1 MQKQIFKFCFALI
14 IVITNVLPNSSIGQ
28 HYFRLRAD
36 FSIKEKFNDG
46 KMSLTMGSV
55 LYDRTYRK
63 LVYHVTFPKKED
75 WVIMDTVFYRIVDN
89 VVMDRQFVPML
100 PSSTIFEFA
109 LQNNLDNFGLEKS
122 SYKLDKVERDADM
135 VLTTWLPDKRLAK
148 ALGKIIVSKRK
159 GKLVGVAFYTPKDE
173 LVKKQIFKGF
183 IKSSGVEFPAEVIE
197 ILYKVGGK
205 ETKVSTFKNLRINE
219 LNDDALYN
227 FVIPASK

>member
-1 MQKQIFKFCFALI
+1 
-14 IVITNVLPNSSIGQ
+14 
-28 HYFRLRAD
+28 
-36 FSIKEKFNDG
+36 
-46 KMSLTMGSV
+46 MSLTMGSV

-63 LVYHVTFPKKED
+63 LVYHVTFPQKED

-89 VVMDRQFVPML
+89 KVVDRQFVPML

-159 GKLVGVAFYTPKDE
+159 GKLVGVAFYTPKNE